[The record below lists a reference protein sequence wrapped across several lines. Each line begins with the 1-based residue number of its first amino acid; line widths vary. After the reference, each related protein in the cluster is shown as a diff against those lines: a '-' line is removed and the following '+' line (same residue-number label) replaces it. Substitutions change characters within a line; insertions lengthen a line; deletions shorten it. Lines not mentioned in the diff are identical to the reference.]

1 MALLA
6 ERGGDRSAARSRTG
20 LRGLRG
26 TRGTRGTSGRG
37 PTGRRRLVGLV
48 FTAPVLVYLAVFQ
61 LFPVLYGFYLSFTS
75 YSPLDRGAPRP
86 VGVGN
91 YTALLGSADFLK
103 SLRVTVQFVAE
114 VLPFAV
120 GIALGLALLANR
132 RIPGIGLLR
141 AGLFLPRIVPLT
153 AVSLV
158 WLWMYS
164 PDGWFNDLAA
174 SLGLAPRDWLLDEDS
189 ALHSV
194 AVMRV
199 WKALGGNMV
208 LFLAGLQ
215 AIPGVLYEAAKMD
228 GAGAWARFRHV
239 TLPGLRPVM
248 VYVVTINIVYL
259 SQSFAEIFILTGGG
273 PLGSTTTTNYL
284 IYQEAFQNNRFGS
297 ASAMAFVLFAAIFAF
312 ALVAMRGNGRK

>member
-1 MALLA
+1 MALLSKHGTQHGKSRPVA
-6 ERGGDRSAARSRTG
+6 SPRAGSRGG
-20 LRGLRG
+20 
-26 TRGTRGTSGRG
+26 G
-37 PTGRRRLVGLV
+37 PTGRRKLVGLA
-48 FTAPVLVYLAVFQ
+48 FTAPVLAYMAIFQ

-75 YSPLDRGAPRP
+75 YSPLDRGAPQL
-86 VGVGN
+86 VGADN
-91 YTALLGSADFLK
+91 YAALFGSADFLK
-103 SLRVTVQFVAE
+103 SLRVTAQFVAE

-132 RIPGIGLLR
+132 KIPGIGLFR

-164 PDGWFNDLAA
+164 PDGWFNDLAG
-174 SLGLAPRDWLLDEDS
+174 SLGLAPHNWLLDEDT

-194 AVMRV
+194 AVMRI

-215 AIPGVLYEAAKMD
+215 SIPVTLYEAAKMD
-228 GAGAWARFRHV
+228 GANAWARFRHV